1 MGITDEV
8 KFKCNYTT
16 IIINYYYYL
25 GINGMDKIT
34 ETARYKNNNLIK
46 LSTFPF
52 SLLNFTKNKQC

>member
-8 KFKCNYTT
+8 KLKCNYTI

-25 GINGMDKIT
+25 GINGMDIIT
-34 ETARYKNNNLIK
+34 ETPRYKNNNLIK
-46 LSTFPF
+46 FSTFPF

>member
-8 KFKCNYTT
+8 KLKCNYTT
-16 IIINYYYYL
+16 IIINYYL